1 MSFNSS
7 DTQQEKAILIVESPG
22 LMKTITLDSEL
33 FTIGRH
39 HNCSLVL
46 SDKMISRYH
55 ATVAWLK
62 DPLDSGMSAYWIVD
76 GKGEKQRSTNGI
88 KVNGVKTKMHR
99 LDEGDVI
106 ILAKDI
112 KLTYSRIVD
121 SVESIQIESDNSVIY
136 L

>member
-1 MSFNSS
+1 MSLNQR
-7 DTQQEKAILIVESPG
+7 DNQQERAILIVESTG
-22 LMKTITLDSEL
+22 LMKTITLDTEL

-55 ATVAWLK
+55 ATIAYLK
-62 DPLDSGMSAYWIVD
+62 DPKNSSHSGYWIVD

-88 KVNGVKTKMHR
+88 KVNGRKNTMHR
-99 LDEGDVI
+99 LSDGDVI
-106 ILAKDI
+106 TLGKDY
-112 KLTYSRIVD
+112 KLTYSHIVD
-121 SVESIQIESDNSVIY
+121 TVENIQINNLDNVIY